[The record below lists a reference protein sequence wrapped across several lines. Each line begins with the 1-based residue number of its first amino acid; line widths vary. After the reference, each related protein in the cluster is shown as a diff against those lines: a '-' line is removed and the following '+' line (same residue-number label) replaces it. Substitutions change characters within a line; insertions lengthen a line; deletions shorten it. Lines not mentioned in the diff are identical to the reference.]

1 MQAGFTLVETLAAIT
16 LIMVAIV
23 APMGLTVQSLSVAY
37 YARDQITASNLAQEG
52 IEIVRS
58 MRDAN
63 VLSTSEGTPFNIF
76 YGIPIGTSQYQA
88 PFEVDGTQTN
98 SSFIII
104 SCGGSPCGTL
114 LTNGQLYGY
123 NHGGNP
129 GYSASNF
136 TRSLYACYV
145 QSGGGCN
152 NTASDEVRLVVVVSW
167 QTAAYRSQQITLTE
181 NLFNWVNPG
190 SGV

>member
-76 YGIPIGTSQYQA
+76 
-88 PFEVDGTQTN
+88 
-98 SSFIII
+98 
-104 SCGGSPCGTL
+104 CGGSPCGTL